1 MGIEAPTP
9 EQIES
14 AEWVSKNAVGS
25 DATVYFQA
33 IEPEAE
39 VVEEEYE
46 FLGSPEPESEVYD
59 FVAPVAEGED
69 VDLTVSDE

>member
-33 IEPEAE
+33 IEPE
-39 VVEEEYE
+39 VEEETE
-46 FLGSPEPESEVYD
+46 ETEE
-59 FVAPVAEGED
+59 AEAFEET
-69 VDLTVSDE
+69 DLTVSDE